1 MKLVGKPVLDN
12 KLRTMQMLEVG
23 NLDDDL
29 QGRLESA
36 GLFVSVKKLKEKT
49 YMRISVW
56 SYNTLDDFR
65 ALSEF
70 LNYRL
75 ILDSG
80 IGSTE
85 EQRCE

>member
-1 MKLVGKPVLDN
+1 
-12 KLRTMQMLEVG
+12 MQMLEVC
-23 NLDDDL
+23 NLDEDL
-29 QGRLESA
+29 QDRMDSA

-49 YMRISVW
+49 YLRISAW

-65 ALSEF
+65 ALGEF

-75 ILDSG
+75 SLDSG